1 MNCSPVCLSNV
12 CGPGLHRKLWG
23 EFLQVKRRWLSLL
36 GLPGIIIVV
45 VYDGGS
51 ALVKL
56 SSIFPIPLPWKTCK
70 KSCLFTSV
78 IFIKILHSG
87 AFQSSR
93 IQKFP
98 CDINENPSFWS
109 ISEQQNSKFR
119 STMVKIFSVVF
130 TKSLN
135 FGAFHI
141 VITLNLGG
149 KWHFQASGKEKSH
162 NFLEGFAL
170 HFWQQSVKS
179 ISFSLLSQWKWY
191 VLPYK

>member
-1 MNCSPVCLSNV
+1 MTIFLESLWKFFILEHFRVAEFKNFSTMVKVFSL
-12 CGPGLHRKLWG
+12 RKMH
-23 EFLQVKRRWLSLL
+23 E
-36 GLPGIIIVV
+36 
-45 VYDGGS
+45 
-51 ALVKL
+51 
-56 SSIFPIPLPWKTCK
+56 T
-70 KSCLFTSV
+70 
-78 IFIKILHSG
+78 
-87 AFQSSR
+87 
-93 IQKFP
+93 
-98 CDINENPSFWS
+98 PSFWN
-109 ISEQQNSKFR
+109 ISEQQNSKFP

-179 ISFSLLSQWKWY
+179 ISFSLLSQ
-191 VLPYK
+191 